1 MFSLRV
7 TNLSYETS
15 RQTIRNMF
23 EDTTPG
29 AEITDVYIP
38 RDRATGQPRGFAFV
52 RYREKAAAEDAMA
65 KLDGVQLD
73 GRRIG
78 VGYAQF
84 GRNNEPIKTGFTDQ
98 GAPRPLDQGPPPRRF
113 DGPPPRGDF
122 YDRPPRYDGPPPMG
136 DRGGGYG
143 GPPRGYDERGYGD
156 RRDERR
162 YDDRGRDFDRRG
174 GGGYGERER
183 HDRPRY

>member
-1 MFSLRV
+1 
-7 TNLSYETS
+7 
-15 RQTIRNMF
+15 
-23 EDTTPG
+23 
-29 AEITDVYIP
+29 
-38 RDRATGQPRGFAFV
+38 
-52 RYREKAAAEDAMA
+52 MA

-98 GAPRPLDQGPPPRRF
+98 GAPRPLDQGPPPRRYDAPPPERGGPPGGYGRGPPPRGDFGGRYGGRDERDFYDRPPRRF

-156 RRDERR
+156 RRDEWR